1 MLGNDIIAYGENLR
15 VAWKCVCGA
24 VNPSDVQECRHCH
37 RNKYFVLNNLTES
50 LVNMKILNMLSQTIN
65 FSEAGKKALTEN
77 LTKTHLT
84 KIAPSTDVLATTRI
98 NEDEDKSK
106 SKNKVLTNTLLVTV
120 SLIIFILISHL
131 IMNFNQSNNF
141 YKAKDYI
148 AKGKYQE
155 AVQLL
160 EKYNL
165 QINLKLNL

>member
-1 MLGNDIIAYGENLR
+1 M
-15 VAWKCVCGA
+15 
-24 VNPSDVQECRHCH
+24 
-37 RNKYFVLNNLTES
+37 
-50 LVNMKILNMLSQTIN
+50 
-65 FSEAGKKALTEN
+65 
-77 LTKTHLT
+77 
-84 KIAPSTDVLATTRI
+84 ATTRI

-160 EKYNL
+160 EKIQPSDKFETQPLIEKAEKLMESDNL
-165 QINLKLNL
+165 FSRAKTYFNEKNYTATLINYKKYYLRTYTIKKLKIK